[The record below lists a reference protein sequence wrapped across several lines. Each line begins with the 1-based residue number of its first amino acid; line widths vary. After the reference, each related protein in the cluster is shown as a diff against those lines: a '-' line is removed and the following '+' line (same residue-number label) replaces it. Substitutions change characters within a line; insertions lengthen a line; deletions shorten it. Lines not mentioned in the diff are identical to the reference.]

1 MPPGFL
7 QCRCILMVWTWSFHL
22 QITASS
28 AEPPTLTP
36 SSVNVH
42 YHGTNISPTCH
53 SDEVIRTMV
62 NSGETFTYN
71 ITFPTD
77 EPPGLYWYHP
87 HIHGI
92 SEAAVQGGATGAI
105 IVEGIEKIQPAVAN
119 LPQRL
124 LMVRDN
130 PLPGSDDKK
139 GNSSEEEPAWDLSLN
154 YVPVPFPKYT
164 PSIIPIK
171 AKRETILAAGQHCGR
186 HHPRGCFTYDGI
198 PQTINVVGLDGVPV
212 GSQDGTLRESWW
224 R

>member
-1 MPPGFL
+1 M
-7 QCRCILMVWTWSFHL
+7 
-22 QITASS
+22 
-28 AEPPTLTP
+28 TP

-139 GNSSEEEPAWDLSLN
+139 GNSSEEEPGLGFVSELC
-154 YVPVPFPKYT
+154 
-164 PSIIPIK
+164 SCPISQVH
-171 AKRETILAAGQHCGR
+171 AQHHSDQGERETILAAGRHCGR
-186 HHPRGCFTYDGI
+186 HHPRGCSH
-198 PQTINVVGLDGVPV
+198 L
-212 GSQDGTLRESWW
+212 
-224 R
+224 